1 MPACP
6 SAHTLWGMQRVLF
19 LALSLC
25 SGVVLAQRGSD
36 GLADDSALGAIEAV
50 EAIIG
55 LSDSSDSWVPTDLQL
70 RDLTLYWDNDGTLP
84 RIGQDTDR
92 FYTNGVGI
100 EISMT
105 PSFSDEL
112 ASRLAP
118 PDQWTAPRFGL
129 GLAVKQLIF
138 TSSDITDPNPPMD
151 DHPYSGYLYFA
162 FSFQRADAE
171 KRDHFELDLG
181 VVGERSQAEM
191 IQKFIHNAFPNQDD
205 PQGWATQTAN
215 ELAINFTYERTW
227 KTRRAQASGVEFE
240 MLPALGFDLGNIS
253 TRAKGRITLRLGHN
267 LPDDFGPASLLGI
280 KDHTVIA
287 NDWGEGDFSFYIY
300 TTLGMDVVARDLF
313 LDGNTFATSRTVDSE
328 PFVAQASVGIIT
340 RYKSLYFGW
349 SQTYQTENFES
360 QPSGQAWGSIVLGC
374 SYTF

>member
-1 MPACP
+1 
-6 SAHTLWGMQRVLF
+6 MQSVFL

-25 SGVVLAQRGSD
+25 GGVLWAQRGPD
-36 GLADDSALGAIEAV
+36 QPADDSAV
-50 EAIIG
+50 EAAEALIG
-55 LSDSSDSWVPTDLQL
+55 LADGSDSWVPTDLQL

-92 FYTNGVGI
+92 FYTNGVGV

-253 TRAKGRITLRLGHN
+253 TRAKGRITLRLGHH

-280 KDHTVIA
+280 KDHTVSA

-313 LDGNTFATSRTVDSE
+313 LDGNTFATSRSVDSE
-328 PFVAQASVGIIT
+328 PFVAQATVGIIT

-374 SYTF
+374 SFGF